1 MILKI
6 KQFDVKHCGKS
17 GKFNI
22 FIHKLLGIL
31 P

>member
-17 GKFNI
+17 GKFII
-22 FIHKLLGIL
+22 FIHKLQTIL
-31 P
+31 S